1 MGVATGG
8 GRWVL
13 GPTTFEIRWGRTHQ
27 IWEWSGPRPYIGGS
41 HPAILPNRD
50 VTRDASGAQN
60 PSSLS
65 LNSWKWPTFNKRWEK
80 SWSAKTLKVYTFWKI
95 DSRAL
100 TFSLRL
106 FALGHSLFGNKE
118 EKTPTF
124 RRPQRAN
131 QRRAAPPPIDADWIW
146 PWTPADSSRL
156 TAQWTD
162 VVTSDRWLVD
172 SVPSRL
178 PLKWPKSG
186 VFSDF
191 LKKLRDEKM
200 RGRNTAETKICVD
213 EKLPRRKNAKAKNR
227 IDEKM
232 HERKKVQTKIYPDK
246 KFPDEN
252 QRDEKLRDG
261 KMRDENLRTKK
272 MWRKMPEE
280 KWSWHAARVRE
291 VPRFI
296 F

>member
-1 MGVATGG
+1 MVFFADVGVNSDFRWCWRTKRVFTRYNSFLRYVVVSAWGVFTNNNLFPRHVPNHGRRHGG

-118 EKTPTF
+118 EKAPTF

-191 LKKLRDEKM
+191 
-200 RGRNTAETKICVD
+200 
-213 EKLPRRKNAKAKNR
+213 
-227 IDEKM
+227 
-232 HERKKVQTKIYPDK
+232 
-246 KFPDEN
+246 
-252 QRDEKLRDG
+252 
-261 KMRDENLRTKK
+261 
-272 MWRKMPEE
+272 
-280 KWSWHAARVRE
+280 
-291 VPRFI
+291 
-296 F
+296 